1 MTYPQD
7 FSITGLGGV
16 ERPSGQHFLW
26 QRQNPSAAMAFPSKA
41 SLNLLVKLFCTKF
54 GTLLLWCEPCRS
66 CVLFVT
72 LPYTSAAAP
81 ATVLGNSEAWPK
93 FYIQKL
99 CMPEAKN
106 LPGRPLVPQ
115 PLQQGLSNFN
125 LHKNHLKSLLK
136 QISISNMILGDTK
149 AAGLKT

>member
-1 MTYPQD
+1 M
-7 FSITGLGGV
+7 
-16 ERPSGQHFLW
+16 
-26 QRQNPSAAMAFPSKA
+26 
-41 SLNLLVKLFCTKF
+41 
-54 GTLLLWCEPCRS
+54 
-66 CVLFVT
+66 T

-81 ATVLGNSEAWPK
+81 ATVLGNSEAWPN

-125 LHKNHLKSLLK
+125 LHKNHPGLSFKNADSMAAPAL
-136 QISISNMILGDTK
+136 SNSVGV
-149 AAGLKT
+149 G